1 MTISQRIQEH
11 EESRL
16 SSAGNKPLDLL
27 MKHHI
32 IKYNHHHG
40 TTCTVSIYL
49 PVKSPAWWINRRRS
63 WRLSKQS
70 WTWPTSGLHSSLTRR
85 GAFTT
90 KNWMSPFFHHFFFW
104 RFKHI
109 FIGLHPA
116 FECYINH
123 WNWWIFHGI
132 IRYLD
137 PWNWRNPRQPC
148 WVQPVLGSTIGSRNI
163 GHTHMLRSG

>member
-1 MTISQRIQEH
+1 MTISKRIQEH

-40 TTCTVSIYL
+40 TTCTVSISYL

-90 KNWMSPFFHHFFFW
+90 KNWMSPFFHHFFFSGGLSTSLSAFNQHSNAASITEIDGFSMGSSDIW
-104 RFKHI
+104 IHGTGEIRDSHAECNRFW
-109 FIGLHPA
+109 L
-116 FECYINH
+116 
-123 WNWWIFHGI
+123 
-132 IRYLD
+132 
-137 PWNWRNPRQPC
+137 QP
-148 WVQPVLGSTIGSRNI
+148 
-163 GHTHMLRSG
+163 